1 MHADSPNV
9 KLYSRIFCWSALI
22 TVCAVFFP
30 ASSRW
35 FTVIAGIGCGGIA
48 STIVAWLIESANY
61 YEKEERCKAIYAST
75 RGCLEF
81 YVSAYAPMY
90 YRIDPAALYF
100 EEKHTWIKWN
110 ELLISKMRETP
121 KDKVSEEL
129 IELFEDES
137 TVLLKELQFISSQKS
152 LLMIEGLISKN
163 TFVFFSDISQKLE
176 LCRSVMKYGTC
187 NGTAQSLSS
196 LGESLAALFRN
207 DDELKIYN
215 DIEFHDLVDF
225 YEESEKNEYSNQS
238 CPT

>member
-1 MHADSPNV
+1 MV
-9 KLYSRIFCWSALI
+9 
-22 TVCAVFFP
+22 
-30 ASSRW
+30 
-35 FTVIAGIGCGGIA
+35 
-48 STIVAWLIESANY
+48 
-61 YEKEERCKAIYAST
+61 
-75 RGCLEF
+75 
-81 YVSAYAPMY
+81 
-90 YRIDPAALYF
+90 
-100 EEKHTWIKWN
+100 
-110 ELLISKMRETP
+110 
-121 KDKVSEEL
+121 
-129 IELFEDES
+129 
-137 TVLLKELQFISSQKS
+137 
-152 LLMIEGLISKN
+152 EGLISKN